1 MSTAR
6 FKLPYAAVLL
16 NNGTVLVAGGG
27 SFAEVYDEA
36 KGSFSK
42 VKGNLG
48 PARFFASATLLPDG
62 NALIT
67 GGYAETGGSLPST
80 TGAWIY
86 KP

>member
-1 MSTAR
+1 MSTSR

-16 NNGTVLVAGGG
+16 DNGMVLVAGGG

-36 KGSFSK
+36 KGTFSK
-42 VKGNLG
+42 VGGNLG
-48 PARFFASATLLPDG
+48 AARFFASATVLPDG
-62 NALIT
+62 KTLIT
-67 GGYAETGGSLPST
+67 GGYAETGGGLPSS